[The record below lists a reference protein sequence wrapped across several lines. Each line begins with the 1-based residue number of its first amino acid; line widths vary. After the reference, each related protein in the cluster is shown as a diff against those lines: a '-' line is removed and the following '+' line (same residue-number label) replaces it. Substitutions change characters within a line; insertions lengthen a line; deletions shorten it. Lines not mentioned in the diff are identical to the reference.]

1 MANEGK
7 ICIGSDHA
15 GYTMKEMVK
24 GWLLAEGYDVE
35 DFGTESEAS
44 VDYPDV
50 IHPLAKAVET
60 GSYDRGIILC
70 GSGNGVSITAN
81 KHPNVRAALCW
92 NPELARMARLHN
104 DANILSL
111 PARYIDGSMAL
122 DLVQIFLTTAF
133 EGGRHQLRVDKINLR

>member
-7 ICIGSDHA
+7 ICIGADHA
-15 GYTMKEMVK
+15 GYTMKEMVM

-50 IHPLAKAVET
+50 IHPLATAVET
-60 GSYDRGIILC
+60 GIYSRGIILC

-122 DLVQIFLTTAF
+122 ELVQIFLTTEF